1 MSQSF
6 SDDARLRATEAQM
19 RRALGLQ
26 EQAPTPDRGPP
37 VPTNAGTAHP
47 HRRHFVRDGEVP
59 VTVVHRDNDN
69 GAGSNKL
76 DAARQALK
84 EQTAA
89 REQAE
94 QLLQEARATIQD
106 LQTKLA
112 HERIARDE
120 SLRRLA
126 DERQIIEDE
135 LATERARRQQAEQ
148 ARDET
153 IAKSQRVETANPTRR
168 RGRPAKISEPESEIV
183 EWWVPGWKE
192 RLG

>member
-26 EQAPTPDRGPP
+26 EQSPTPERGPP
-37 VPTNAGTAHP
+37 VPSTGSTAHP

-59 VTVVHRDNDN
+59 VTMVHRDNDN
-69 GAGSNKL
+69 GSGSNKL

-84 EQTAA
+84 EQMAA
-89 REQAE
+89 RDQAE

-120 SLRRLA
+120 ALRRLA

-135 LATERARRQQAEQ
+135 LTTERARRQQAEQ
-148 ARDET
+148 ERDATNAGRQRSET
-153 IAKSQRVETANPTRR
+153 MVPARR
-168 RGRPAKISEPESEIV
+168 RGRPPKVREPESEIV
-183 EWWVPGWKE
+183 EWWVPGWKD